1 MWLYGSAAW
10 VFGMVVVGGITRLTK
25 SGLSMTQWRV
35 QGTMPPMTQ
44 AEWEEEFAL
53 YKQSPEFKRIHSWMT
68 VEDFKPIFWWEYSH
82 RMLGRGLGVVFA
94 LPCAYFAFR
103 GLITRGLGW
112 KLGALFVA
120 GGSQGFVGWWMVKS
134 GLEEPPS
141 EHAMPRV
148 SPYRLATHLM
158 CAFGIYTGL
167 LWTAMSVHVPAP
179 VPQAAVVAAALA
191 KVRRLATPLA
201 ALVAVT
207 AASGAFVAG
216 LEAGHAYN
224 TFPMMN
230 GQWVPDEVFDMEPW
244 HLNFFENTALVQL
257 DHRVLALSTFTATWA
272 TWLATRGLPL
282 TQGAAT
288 ALNLLPLAA
297 TAQASLGVATLLHHV
312 PVSLGSAHQAGAL
325 GLFTIVVALLHAT
338 RAPAIKGV
346 ARTAAR
352 VAATVAK

>member
-1 MWLYGSAAW
+1 
-10 VFGMVVVGGITRLTK
+10 
-25 SGLSMTQWRV
+25 
-35 QGTMPPMTQ
+35 
-44 AEWEEEFAL
+44 
-53 YKQSPEFKRIHSWMT
+53 
-68 VEDFKPIFWWEYSH
+68 
-82 RMLGRGLGVVFA
+82 
-94 LPCAYFAFR
+94 
-103 GLITRGLGW
+103 
-112 KLGALFVA
+112 
-120 GGSQGFVGWWMVKS
+120 
-134 GLEEPPS
+134 
-141 EHAMPRV
+141 
-148 SPYRLATHLM
+148 
-158 CAFGIYTGL
+158 
-167 LWTAMSVHVPAP
+167 
-179 VPQAAVVAAALA
+179 
-191 KVRRLATPLA
+191 
-201 ALVAVT
+201 
-207 AASGAFVAG
+207 
-216 LEAGHAYN
+216 
-224 TFPMMN
+224 MMN